1 MNFVRLLAALTFVG
15 SAASAQIPG
24 QAPPPDSISA
34 RSVAYPADTIRLSRR
49 EAIEQALAH
58 NPQLEI
64 ARSQI
69 GEARARKVEAIS
81 VPDPAVSA
89 SLDAQRRL
97 FQSGSTGQK
106 NVALNMLVPFPNKLR
121 LQGKIAQADVASSEF
136 SYTQLRQLIAA
147 QTSEAYD
154 SLLVALKHRADL
166 TEAELLARDFLAKT
180 QARFNAGT
188 AAKLDVIRATVT
200 LAQASTDLLANALDV
215 QTTGSALER
224 LVGRSQEEIVI
235 PTDSLEVPSALP
247 PLDRVVEAGLASRP
261 ELASIRAQRVGAR
274 ANTSLAK
281 QYWFPDLVL
290 GVSRDFNQPDPALFS
305 TGLAFPLPIFFWQ
318 HSRGQI
324 AEASFRERELS
335 ATERD
340 LVAAVTQDL
349 RDAYANAR
357 IALQQAVFI
366 RDQLLPSARA
376 AYRAASA
383 SYALGGSSAL
393 DVLDARRSLLDAE
406 TQYADALAAANI
418 SLAELE
424 RAVAVPLTSLGTGSG
439 SDNAK

>member
-1 MNFVRLLAALTFVG
+1 MIFVRWIAALTIVG
-15 SAASAQIPG
+15 SAASAQIPR
-24 QAPPPDSISA
+24 QAPPPDTISA
-34 RSVAYPADTIRLSRR
+34 RGVAFPADTLRLSRR
-49 EAIEQALAH
+49 DAIAQALAH

-81 VPDPAVSA
+81 LPDPAVSA
-89 SLDAQRRL
+89 SLDEQRRL
-97 FQSGSTGQK
+97 FQSGSAGQK
-106 NVALNMLVPFPNKLR
+106 NVVLNMLVPFPNKLR

-136 SYTQLRQLIAA
+136 SYTQQRQLIAA

-166 TEAELLARDFLAKT
+166 TEAESLARDFLAKT

-224 LVGRSQEEIVI
+224 LVGRSQEEVVI
-235 PTDSLEVPSALP
+235 PTDSLEVPKALP
-247 PLDRVVEAGLASRP
+247 QLESVVEAGLASRP

-281 QYWFPDLVL
+281 QYWLPDLLL

-349 RDAYANAR
+349 RDTYANAR
-357 IALQQAVFI
+357 ITLQQAVFI

-424 RAVAVPLTSLGTGSG
+424 RAVAVPLTSLGTGS
-439 SDNAK
+439 DNAR

>member
-1 MNFVRLLAALTFVG
+1 MHFVRQFAGLALVTGV
-15 SAASAQIPG
+15 AQAQVPGIPSHADSVTP
-24 QAPPPDSISA
+24 QAIA
-34 RSVAYPADTIRLSRR
+34 FPADTIRLSRR
-49 EAIEQALAH
+49 EAIAQALAH
-58 NPQLEI
+58 NPQLDI
-64 ARSQI
+64 ARAQL
-69 GEARARKVEAIS
+69 GQARARKVEA
-81 VPDPAVSA
+81 VALPDPAATA

-97 FQSGSTGQK
+97 FQSGSAGEK
-106 NVALNMLVPFPNKLR
+106 NVGVGMLIPFPNKLR
-121 LQGKIAQADVASSEF
+121 LQGKAAQADVTSSEL
-136 SYTQLRQLIAA
+136 SYTQQRQLIAA

-166 TEAELLARDFLAKT
+166 TEAESLARDFLAKT

-200 LAQASTDLLANALDV
+200 LAQASTDLLANLLDV
-215 QTTGSALER
+215 QTTSSALER
-224 LVGRSQEEIVI
+224 LVGRSQGSVVV
-235 PTDSLEVPSALP
+235 PTDSLEVPSPLP
-247 PLDRVVEAGLASRP
+247 SLESVVAAGLASRP
-261 ELASIRAQRVGAR
+261 ELASIQAQRTGAR
-274 ANTSLAK
+274 ANTALAK
-281 QYWFPDLVL
+281 QFWLPDLVL
-290 GVSRDFNQPDPALFS
+290 GASRDYNQPGPALFS
-305 TGLAFPLPIFFWQ
+305 TGLSFPIPIFFWQ

-340 LVAAVTQDL
+340 IVAAVTQDL
-349 RDAYANAR
+349 RDSYANAR
-357 IALQQAVFI
+357 VALQQAVFI

-424 RAVAVPLTSLGTGSG
+424 RAVAVPLASLQTGAQ
-439 SDNAK
+439 NAK

>member
-1 MNFVRLLAALTFVG
+1 MYFVRQIAALALVAF
-15 SAASAQIPG
+15 AAGAQIPN
-24 QAPPPDSISA
+24 QPSPADSVTPRAVAFPP
-34 RSVAYPADTIRLSRR
+34 DTIRLSRR
-49 EAIEQALAH
+49 EAIAEALAH
-58 NPQLEI
+58 NPQLDV
-64 ARSQI
+64 ARAQL
-69 GEARARKVEAIS
+69 GQARARKVEAVS
-81 VPDPAVSA
+81 LPDPSLSA
-89 SLDAQRRL
+89 SLDEQRRL
-97 FQSGSTGQK
+97 FQSGSNGQK
-106 NVALNMLVPFPNKLR
+106 NVSAEMLIPFPNKLR
-121 LQGKIAQADVASSEF
+121 LQGKVAQADVVSFEL
-136 SYTQLRQLIAA
+136 SYTQQRQLIAA

-166 TEAELLARDFLAKT
+166 TEAEALARDFLAKT

-224 LVGRSQEEIVI
+224 LVGRSQEEVVI
-235 PTDSLEVPSALP
+235 PTDTLAVPNALP
-247 PLDRVVEAGLASRP
+247 ALETVIAAGLAARP
-261 ELASIRAQRVGAR
+261 ELASIRAQRAGAR
-274 ANTSLAK
+274 ANTALAK
-281 QYWFPDLVL
+281 QFWLPDLLL
-290 GVSRDFNQPDPALFS
+290 GVSRDYNQPDPALFS
-305 TGLAFPLPIFFWQ
+305 TGLSLPIPIFFWQ

-324 AEASFRERELS
+324 AEANFRERELS

-340 LVAAVTQDL
+340 IVAAVTQDL
-349 RDAYANAR
+349 RDSYANAR

-383 SYALGGSSAL
+383 SYSLGGSSAL

-424 RAVAVPLTSLGTGSG
+424 RAVAMPITSVTSG
-439 SDNAK
+439 AYNAK

>member
-1 MNFVRLLAALTFVG
+1 MNFARSIAALTFVG

-34 RSVAYPADTIRLSRR
+34 RSVAFPADTLRLSRR
-49 EAIEQALAH
+49 DAIAQALAH

-64 ARSQI
+64 ARAQI
-69 GEARARKVEAIS
+69 GQARARKVEATS
-81 VPDPAVSA
+81 LPDPAVSA
-89 SLDAQRRL
+89 SLDEQGRL

-106 NVALNMLVPFPNKLR
+106 NVALDMLVPFPNKLR

-136 SYTQLRQLIAA
+136 SYAQQRQLIAA

-166 TEAELLARDFLAKT
+166 TEAESLARDFLAKT

-224 LVGRSQEEIVI
+224 LVGRSQEEVVV
-235 PTDSLEVPSALP
+235 PTDTLEVPNALP
-247 PLDRVVEAGLASRP
+247 PLERVVEAGLAARP
-261 ELASIRAQRVGAR
+261 ELASIRAQRLGAK

-281 QYWFPDLVL
+281 QFWLPDLVL
-290 GVSRDFNQPDPALFS
+290 GVSRDYNQPDPAVFS

-318 HSRGQI
+318 HTRGQI

-340 LVAAVTQDL
+340 VVAAVTQDL

-357 IALQQAVFI
+357 VALQQAVFI

-383 SYALGGSSAL
+383 SYTLGGSSAL

-406 TQYADALAAANI
+406 TQYADALAAVNI

-424 RAVAVPLTSLGTGSG
+424 RAVAVPLTSLGTGA
-439 SDNAK
+439 DNAR

>member
-1 MNFVRLLAALTFVG
+1 
-15 SAASAQIPG
+15 
-24 QAPPPDSISA
+24 
-34 RSVAYPADTIRLSRR
+34 
-49 EAIEQALAH
+49 
-58 NPQLEI
+58 
-64 ARSQI
+64 
-69 GEARARKVEAIS
+69 
-81 VPDPAVSA
+81 
-89 SLDAQRRL
+89 
-97 FQSGSTGQK
+97 
-106 NVALNMLVPFPNKLR
+106 VPFPNKLR

-136 SYTQLRQLIAA
+136 SYTQQRQLIAA

-166 TEAELLARDFLAKT
+166 TEAESLARDFLAKT

-224 LVGRSQEEIVI
+224 LVGRSQEEVVI
-235 PTDSLEVPSALP
+235 PTDSLEVPKALP
-247 PLDRVVEAGLASRP
+247 QLESVVEAGLASRP
-261 ELASIRAQRVGAR
+261 ELASIRAQRAGAR

-281 QYWFPDLVL
+281 QYWLPDLLL

-349 RDAYANAR
+349 RDTYANAR
-357 IALQQAVFI
+357 ITLQQAVFI

-424 RAVAVPLTSLGTGSG
+424 RAVAVPLTSLGTGS
-439 SDNAK
+439 DNAR